1 MLLSRAA
8 VRSPNSRWRP
18 MNILPVCPELVTA
31 LQFLW
36 VERFLHRIGSGRIN
50 DPRRSYSHLVSP
62 CRIGVQFRIYCWDKL
77 VKGQGLGKL
86 ISVPVLRVQYDGHSA
101 ISGW

>member
-1 MLLSRAA
+1 
-8 VRSPNSRWRP
+8 

-50 DPRRSYSHLVSP
+50 DPRRGYSHL
-62 CRIGVQFRIYCWDKL
+62 
-77 VKGQGLGKL
+77 
-86 ISVPVLRVQYDGHSA
+86 
-101 ISGW
+101 